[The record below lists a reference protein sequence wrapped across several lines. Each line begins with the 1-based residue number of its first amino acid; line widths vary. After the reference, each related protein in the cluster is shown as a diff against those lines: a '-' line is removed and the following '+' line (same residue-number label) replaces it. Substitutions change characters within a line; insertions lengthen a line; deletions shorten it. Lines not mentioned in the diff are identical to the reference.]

1 MTTYIFFDT
10 ALRILVNAYL
20 VSVALLISASAIGI
34 AVIETMEEKADNRLP
49 KSKWFV

>member
-10 ALRILVNAYL
+10 ALQMLVNAYL
-20 VSVALLISASAIGI
+20 VSIVLLLSASAIGL
-34 AVIETMEEKADNRLP
+34 AVIELVERDSNQLP